1 MVVLLTEGPEA
12 EKNKRGI
19 YVHNQIFTQ
28 LRRNCNQFQF
38 QRDTSTVLP
47 SNFHPQRED
56 KKFDI
61 SGFHMSQISGNKP
74 TAQKNSS
81 AKSGILQ
88 KLTREEEEFLK
99 KQKLSSSQLIVS
111 KKNLEVYMASYSDKN
126 WYKNESLTL
135 TGTINHSK
143 KSRLLCSMNQFINNH
158 DYNVKYREEETKQWM
173 KEEEEWLEN
182 DV

>member
-1 MVVLLTEGPEA
+1 
-12 EKNKRGI
+12 
-19 YVHNQIFTQ
+19 
-28 LRRNCNQFQF
+28 
-38 QRDTSTVLP
+38 
-47 SNFHPQRED
+47 
-56 KKFDI
+56 
-61 SGFHMSQISGNKP
+61 MSQISGNKP
-74 TAQKNSS
+74 TVQKNSS

-88 KLTREEEEFLK
+88 KLTRKEEEFLK

-158 DYNVKYREEETKQWM
+158 DYNVKYREEETRQWM

>member
-1 MVVLLTEGPEA
+1 
-12 EKNKRGI
+12 
-19 YVHNQIFTQ
+19 
-28 LRRNCNQFQF
+28 
-38 QRDTSTVLP
+38 
-47 SNFHPQRED
+47 
-56 KKFDI
+56 
-61 SGFHMSQISGNKP
+61 
-74 TAQKNSS
+74 
-81 AKSGILQ
+81 
-88 KLTREEEEFLK
+88 
-99 KQKLSSSQLIVS
+99 
-111 KKNLEVYMASYSDKN
+111 MASYSDKN